1 MAITK
6 FGLPVLQRVN
16 LTAFSLYTE
25 RPQVDLQIPDGVFCL
40 VGANG
45 IGKSTFI
52 AAVNFGLCGRL
63 PKPGER
69 FRSSDEYFQNVRDF
83 SSDFFDGRINEFDRE
98 KAEIEIEFT
107 VKQDNYHI
115 VRGAFEPNQLR
126 HASVNGND
134 LTGSPTSIN
143 DAYKQSM
150 AESVGVANFEQ
161 FVFLQ
166 LFVFTFDEQRN
177 LTFWET
183 PVQRQMLLLAFG
195 DDAGEAQEAEEL
207 RRKIERLD
215 SIARNANYQAN
226 ENRKRLQAAQRV
238 LSGLS
243 LEALDVREEQEQ
255 MELELD
261 KLSAQETDFL
271 ESLSDSKLR
280 SAELRSKS
288 LVLKERIDSI
298 FIERAA
304 RTANIRVRPII
315 ADSLASASCHLCGAS
330 GAKVIEGIEQKILA
344 SVCPICGIAL
354 PSDAIAEDA
363 MQAIADLDKDL
374 SYTNMLIQEETD
386 KQQRTQIEIAQ
397 VQASI
402 AQQQRRISEF
412 EREHRVLTKSIGTTD
427 VDDIRESIRANE
439 RVIRDLNIVKSN
451 ARRDRDVA
459 MDRLKY
465 IQSRVSQQY
474 AEAEREFL
482 AIFKDLA
489 ESFIGLDLDI
499 RFDVRGTDIY
509 LVLAIEGKSRRQQY
523 QLSESQRFFVDI
535 ALRMAIVTFAASD
548 GKGILLVDTPEG
560 SLDIAYESRAGEMFA
575 RFVGNGYQLMMTAN
589 INTSRLLREL
599 AKRCGT
605 DGMYLERMTEWTTLS
620 EVQESAQHLFVEA
633 FEQIESDLRGV
644 SP

>member
-63 PKPGER
+63 PEPGER
-69 FRSSDEYFQNVRDF
+69 FRSSDEYFQNVSDF

-98 KAEIEIEFT
+98 KAKIEIEFT
-107 VKQDNYHI
+107 VKKDKYHI
-115 VRGAFEPNQLR
+115 VRGAFESNQLR
-126 HASVNGND
+126 YASVNGND

-177 LTFWET
+177 LTFWER
-183 PVQRQMLLLAFG
+183 PVQRQILLLAFG
-195 DDAGEAQEAEEL
+195 DDAGEAQEAEDL
-207 RRKIERLD
+207 RRKIERLE

-226 ENRKRLQAAQRV
+226 ENRKRLQAAQHV
-238 LSGLS
+238 LGGLGP
-243 LEALDVREEQEQ
+243 EALDLREELEQ

-261 KLSAQETDFL
+261 KLSDKETDAL

-288 LVLKERIDSI
+288 LVLKEKIDSI
-298 FIERAA
+298 FVERAV
-304 RTANIRVRPII
+304 RTANIRDRPII
-315 ADSLASASCHLCGAS
+315 AESLASASCHLCGAS
-330 GAKVIEGIEQKILA
+330 GTKVIEGIKQKMLE
-344 SVCPICGIAL
+344 SVCPICGIDL
-354 PSDAIAEDA
+354 PPDEIAEDA
-363 MQAIADLDKDL
+363 MQAIVDVDKEL
-374 SYTNMLIQEETD
+374 SDTNRLIHEETH

-397 VQASI
+397 VQTSI
-402 AQQQRRISEF
+402 AQQQRRISDF
-412 EREHRVLTKSIGTTD
+412 EKENRALTKSIGTTVVSD
-427 VDDIRESIRANE
+427 LQESIQANE
-439 RVIRDLNIVKSN
+439 RVIRDLNSVKRN
-451 ARRDRDVA
+451 ARRDRDEA
-459 MDRLKY
+459 MDRLKQ

-482 AIFKDLA
+482 AIFKNLA
-489 ESFIGLDLDI
+489 ESFIGLDLDVQ
-499 RFDVRGTDIY
+499 FDVRGTDIF
-509 LVLAIEGKSRRQQY
+509 LVLAIEGKARRQQF

-535 ALRMAIVTFAASD
+535 ALRMAIASFSASD

-605 DGMYLERMTEWTTLS
+605 DGMHLERMTEWTTLS
-620 EVQESAQHLFVEA
+620 EVQESAQYLFEEA

-644 SP
+644 AP

>member
-25 RPQVDLQIPDGVFCL
+25 RPQVDLRIPDGVFCL

-69 FRSSDEYFQNVRDF
+69 FRSSDEYFQNVREF

-107 VKQDNYHI
+107 VKQDYYHI

-126 HASVNGND
+126 YASVNGND

-183 PVQRQMLLLAFG
+183 PVQPQMLLLAFG

-207 RRKIERLD
+207 RRKMERLD

-243 LEALDVREEQEQ
+243 PEALDVREEQEQ

-261 KLSAQETDFL
+261 KLSDQETDSL
-271 ESLSDSKLR
+271 DSLSDSKLR
-280 SAELRSKS
+280 SADLRSKS

-298 FIERAA
+298 FVERAA
-304 RTANIRVRPII
+304 RTANIKARPII

-330 GAKVIEGIEQKILA
+330 GAKVIEGIEQKILG

-354 PSDAIAEDA
+354 PTDTIAEDA
-363 MQAIADLDKDL
+363 MQAIAELDKEL
-374 SYTNMLIQEETD
+374 SHTNTLIQEEAD

-412 EREHRVLTKSIGTTD
+412 EKEHRVLTKSIGTTD
-427 VDDIRESIRANE
+427 VNDIRESIKANE

-451 ARRDRDVA
+451 ARRDRDEA
-459 MDRLKY
+459 MDRLKH

-499 RFDVRGTDIY
+499 RFDIRGTDIY

-644 SP
+644 VP

>member
-1 MAITK
+1 MAITH

-25 RPQVDLQIPDGVFCL
+25 RPRVDLDIPDGVFCL

-69 FRSSDEYFQNVRDF
+69 FQSSDEYFQNVRDF
-83 SSDFFDGRINEFDRE
+83 SSSFFDGRITELDRD
-98 KAEIEIEFT
+98 KAEVELEFT
-107 VKQDNYHI
+107 VNQDSYHI

-126 HASVNGND
+126 HASVNGKA

-143 DAYKQSM
+143 DTYKGSI
-150 AESVGVANFEQ
+150 ARSVGVANFEQ

-177 LTFWET
+177 LTFWER

-195 DDAGEAQEAEEL
+195 GDAGEAQEAEEL

-238 LSGLS
+238 LNGLS
-243 LEALDVREEQEQ
+243 PEALDLREEQEQ

-261 KLSAQETDFL
+261 ELSAKETDIL

-280 SAELRSKS
+280 SADLRSES
-288 LVLKERIDSI
+288 VVLKERIDAI
-298 FIERAA
+298 FVERAT
-304 RTANIRVRPII
+304 RTANIRARPII

-330 GAKVIEGIEQKILA
+330 GAEVISGIEHKIST
-344 SVCPICGIAL
+344 SVCPICGIHL
-354 PSDAIAEDA
+354 PSGAITEDA
-363 MQAIADLDKDL
+363 MQAIADLDREL
-374 SYTNMLIQEETD
+374 SNVNTLIQEETG
-386 KQQRTQIEIAQ
+386 KQERTQIEIAQ
-397 VQASI
+397 IQSSI

-412 EREHRVLTKSIGTTD
+412 EREHRLVTKSIGTTD
-427 VDDIRESIRANE
+427 VDEIKESIRANE

-451 ARRDRDVA
+451 ARRERDVA
-459 MDRLKY
+459 MDRLKQ
-465 IQSRVSQQY
+465 IQGRVSQQY
-474 AEAEREFL
+474 ADAEREFL
-482 AIFKDLA
+482 GVFKELA
-489 ESFIGLDLDI
+489 QSFIGLDLDI

-509 LVLAIEGKSRRQQY
+509 LVLAIEGRSRRQQY

-535 ALRMAIVTFAASD
+535 ALRMAIVTFVAS
-548 GKGILLVDTPEG
+548 GNKGILLVDTPEG

-575 RFVGNGYQLMMTAN
+575 RFVANGYQLMMTAN

-620 EVQESAQHLFVEA
+620 EVQQSAHHLFVEA
-633 FEQIESDLRGV
+633 FQQIELDLKGE

>member
-6 FGLPVLQRVN
+6 FGLPVLHRVN

-25 RPQVDLQIPDGVFCL
+25 RPQVNLNIPDGVFCL

-52 AAVNFGLCGRL
+52 AAVNFGICGRL

-83 SSDFFDGRINEFDRE
+83 SSSFFDGRINELDRE
-98 KAEIEIEFT
+98 KAEVEIEFT
-107 VKQDNYHI
+107 IRQDSYHI

-126 HASVNGND
+126 YASVNGKD
-134 LTGSPTSIN
+134 FTGSPTSIN
-143 DAYKQSM
+143 DEYKQSM
-150 AESVGVANFEQ
+150 AQSVGVANFEQ

-207 RRKIERLD
+207 RRNIERLD

-243 LEALDVREEQEQ
+243 PESLDVREEQEQ

-261 KLSAQETDFL
+261 ELSAKETDAL

-280 SAELRSKS
+280 SADLRSQS
-288 LVLKERIDSI
+288 LVLKDRIDSI

-304 RTANIRVRPII
+304 RTANIRARPII

-330 GAKVIEGIEQKILA
+330 GAKVIEGIEHTIST
-344 SVCPICGIAL
+344 SVCPICCIAL

-363 MQAIADLDKDL
+363 MQAIAGLDKEL
-374 SYTNMLIQEETD
+374 SDTNTLIQEETE
-386 KQQRTQIEIAQ
+386 KQQRMQIEIAQ

-427 VDDIRESIRANE
+427 VNDIRESIQANQ

-451 ARRDRDVA
+451 ARRDRDMA
-459 MDRLKY
+459 MDRLKQ
-465 IQSRVSQQY
+465 IQGRVSQQY

-489 ESFIGLDLDI
+489 ESFIGLDLDV
-499 RFDVRGTDIY
+499 RFDVRGTEIN
-509 LVLAIEGKSRRQQY
+509 LVLAIEGKSRRHQY

-535 ALRMAIVTFAASD
+535 ALRMAIVTFVASD

-575 RFVGNGYQLMMTAN
+575 RFVANGYQLMMTAN

-599 AKRCGT
+599 AKRCGS

-633 FEQIESDLRGV
+633 FEQIEADLRGV
-644 SP
+644 AL

>member
-6 FGLPVLQRVN
+6 YGLPVLHRVN

-69 FRSSDEYFQNVRDF
+69 FRSSDEYFQNVSEF
-83 SSDFFDGRINEFDRE
+83 SSGFFDGRINEFDRV

-107 VKQDNYHI
+107 VNKDSYHI

-126 HASVNGND
+126 YASVNGDD

-143 DAYKQSM
+143 DAYKQKM

-166 LFVFTFDEQRN
+166 LFVITFDEQRN

-183 PVQRQMLLLAFG
+183 PVQRQILLLAFG
-195 DDAGEAQEAEEL
+195 DDAGQAQEAEEL
-207 RRKIERLD
+207 RRRIERQE

-226 ENRKRLQAAQRV
+226 ENRKRLQAAKHV
-238 LSGLS
+238 LVGLGP
-243 LEALDVREEQEQ
+243 EALDLREELEQ

-261 KLSAQETDFL
+261 KLSAKETDAL

-288 LVLKERIDSI
+288 LILKERIDSI
-298 FIERAA
+298 FAERAV
-304 RTANIRVRPII
+304 RTANIRNRPIV
-315 ADSLASASCHLCGAS
+315 AESLASASCHLCGAS
-330 GAKVIEGIEQKILA
+330 GAKVIEGIEQKILESA
-344 SVCPICGIAL
+344 CPICGIDL
-354 PSDAIAEDA
+354 PPDEIAEDA
-363 MQAIADLDKDL
+363 MQAIVDVDQEL
-374 SYTNMLIQEETD
+374 SDTNRLIHEETH
-386 KQQRTQIEIAQ
+386 KQQRTQVELAQ

-402 AQQQRRISEF
+402 ALQQRRISEF
-412 EREHRVLTKSIGTTD
+412 EKENRALTKSIGTTD
-427 VDDIRESIRANE
+427 VSDLRESIQANE

-451 ARRDRDVA
+451 ARRDRDEA
-459 MDRLKY
+459 LDRLRQ

-482 AIFKDLA
+482 AIFKNLA

-499 RFDVRGTDIY
+499 RFDVSGNRHIPGSCHR
-509 LVLAIEGKSRRQQY
+509 GKSPEATVSVVRKP
-523 QLSESQRFFVDI
+523 
-535 ALRMAIVTFAASD
+535 AI
-548 GKGILLVDTPEG
+548 L
-560 SLDIAYESRAGEMFA
+560 
-575 RFVGNGYQLMMTAN
+575 
-589 INTSRLLREL
+589 
-599 AKRCGT
+599 C
-605 DGMYLERMTEWTTLS
+605 
-620 EVQESAQHLFVEA
+620 
-633 FEQIESDLRGV
+633 
-644 SP
+644 

>member
-69 FRSSDEYFQNVRDF
+69 FRSSDEYFQNVSDF

-98 KAEIEIEFT
+98 KARIEIEFT
-107 VKQDNYHI
+107 VKKDKYHI

-126 HASVNGND
+126 YASVNGND

-150 AESVGVANFEQ
+150 SESVGVANFEQ

-183 PVQRQMLLLAFG
+183 PVQRQILLLAFG
-195 DDAGEAQEAEEL
+195 DDAGEAQEAEDL

-226 ENRKRLQAAQRV
+226 ENRKRLQAAQHV
-238 LSGLS
+238 LGGLGP
-243 LEALDVREEQEQ
+243 EALDLREELEH

-261 KLSAQETDFL
+261 KLSAEETDAL

-288 LVLKERIDSI
+288 LVLKEKIDSI
-298 FIERAA
+298 FVERAV
-304 RTANIRVRPII
+304 RTANIGNRPII
-315 ADSLASASCHLCGAS
+315 AESLASASCHLCGAS
-330 GAKVIEGIEQKILA
+330 GAKVIEGIEQKILECI
-344 SVCPICGIAL
+344 CPICGIDL
-354 PSDAIAEDA
+354 PPDEFAEDA
-363 MQAIADLDKDL
+363 MQAIVDVDKEL
-374 SYTNMLIQEETD
+374 SDTNRLIHEETH

-412 EREHRVLTKSIGTTD
+412 EKENRALTKSIGTTVVSD
-427 VDDIRESIRANE
+427 LRESIQANE
-439 RVIRDLNIVKSN
+439 RVIRDLNTVKRN
-451 ARRDRDVA
+451 ARRDRDEA
-459 MDRLKY
+459 MDRLKQ

-474 AEAEREFL
+474 ADAEREFL
-482 AIFKDLA
+482 AIFKNLA

-499 RFDVRGTDIY
+499 RFDVRGTDIF
-509 LVLAIEGKSRRQQY
+509 LVLAIEGRARRRQF

-535 ALRMAIVTFAASD
+535 ALRMAIVTFSASD

-605 DGMYLERMTEWTTLS
+605 GGMYLERMTEWTTLS
-620 EVQESAQHLFVEA
+620 EVQESAQHLFEEA
-633 FEQIESDLRGV
+633 FVQIESDLRGV
-644 SP
+644 AP